1 MAPPQMPQDVKVD
14 FRAHKIFG
22 HFDENCLDPAADL
35 ALITFVNRL
44 HKSII
49 PLIYLSF
56 FPLCLFKFA
65 VHGEIADVQV
75 ARKGFGSHRIL

>member
-22 HFDENCLDPAADL
+22 HSDENCLDAAADL

-49 PLIYLSF
+49 IYLFS
-56 FPLCLFKFA
+56 PLCLFKFA

>member
-22 HFDENCLDPAADL
+22 HSDENCLDAAADL

-49 PLIYLSF
+49 IYLFS
-56 FPLCLFKFA
+56 PCLFKFA

>member
-1 MAPPQMPQDVKVD
+1 MAPPQMPQDIKVD

-22 HFDENCLDPAADL
+22 HFDENCLDAAADL

-49 PLIYLSF
+49 IYLFS
-56 FPLCLFKFA
+56 PSVCLNLQSMVK
-65 VHGEIADVQV
+65 
-75 ARKGFGSHRIL
+75 